1 MATYLQGITDYI
13 PEIQPFQPDLNLL
26 QSVVQTKQ
34 AQYQAGYDKLSN
46 VYGKLLNSSLSRED
60 NIQNRDQY
68 FTQIKNDIDKIAS
81 MDLSRVENVNTAYD
95 VFKPLL
101 EDKYLQRDMVFTKNF
116 ETQVGLSNYFKN
128 CMDEKECGGKWW
140 ETGDT
145 AMMYQRDEFTKAAKD
160 ETLNMGDVEY
170 VPYVNAFKTAYDS
183 AVAMKDTLKMKTV
196 NKSPDGKWQITTTNG
211 MQLVPS
217 LSIYMSQA
225 VGADPKVQKMFET
238 QAYVDRKNYTMS
250 KAAELGSEEAAERE
264 YITNLLNAEVKSNEE
279 RQKQLAQDQKAL
291 ENDKALV
298 EENAKNHGVAE
309 GADTSPIDLI
319 MGIDSQ
325 TAIVTGEKQKQDQLA
340 GLLDPTTNSVS
351 DIKTLRRKADMIRAN
366 NLNTDTMVLAAQ
378 TYATNTME
386 EEVKL
391 DEEWKMNYEHQLRL
405 KEMDYKQSLENAA
418 AAKEQAT
425 IGECL
430 GLNDGVISGSLTPE
444 ETLNAA
450 TEILKEQA
458 AAEGNAVAASDSMIQ
473 EVFKAIN
480 NNVLQNPKSSP
491 AQKAKAKQFIEKNLG
506 IVETEEVEFQGSTWD
521 QTYYEDWNEL
531 SPEEKARW
539 GNDYEAFS
547 KGSNLPTAD
556 FWSWDNVSAAAGSIG
571 RDILNAGEGFIE
583 WATGEKDKY
592 TRVKKTGYVLKNADG
607 SYSFNGGGAST
618 DPSNAAANVRNQE
631 LQKFKTD
638 PKDNKNYR
646 KATKS
651 IIDAVNSEDA
661 KQLFYGTGYDGFQA
675 TLNQKY
681 SDLQTAME
689 IQDDVNEAYKHND
702 KTVLSYLQSNGNF
715 WAGQALDKNGYMMD
729 KQTFI
734 NEYVRKQKEWNNTRD
749 YPAQTIGAKGE
760 VLDTSKSRF
769 GKMRDDAADIY
780 DDLKDAM
787 WDTYK
792 EGKVN
797 ENLRLST
804 KPMGGTTMKGYQGI
818 MYNADVAGGV
828 DAFSNKLAADFWS
841 KDLRRLIGD
850 RGEVNGTIMFGDGKD
865 MDELEHDETA
875 QKAVSEIFSDFL
887 NASPKKSLGK
897 DDRPRFT
904 MQTYYTSKFGD
915 DKVTVVIT
923 PSQYYSKEHA
933 GTAKEKG
940 VTAGTFGAAGKPITI
955 VMDKD
960 KAQGLMFEQHKTTA
974 LEYKMNLRGQIDRNY
989 GNAGSATIKQDK
1001 DGYYSIQSTAKVY
1014 NNGKYEEVSL
1024 MDINPMFAPG
1034 ALGPTTD
1041 LNQLVKMLDDVF
1053 VNHVA
1058 AYNEANIRA
1067 NRKK

>member
-46 VYGKLLNSSLSRED
+46 VYGKLLNSELSRED

-95 VFKPLL
+95 VFKPILQ
-101 EDKYLQRDMVFTKNF
+101 DKYLQRDMVFTKGFNT
-116 ETQVGLSNYFKN
+116 EMGISGYFKN

-145 AMMYQRDEFTKAAKD
+145 AMMYQKDEFMKASKD
-160 ETLNMGDVEY
+160 ETLSMGNVEY

-196 NKSPDGKWQITTTNG
+196 SKSPDGKYQITTTNG

-250 KAAELGSEEAAERE
+250 KAAELGSEEAAERQ
-264 YITNLLNAEVKSNEE
+264 YITDLLTAEAKSNEE
-279 RQKQLAQDQKAL
+279 RQKQLAQDQKTL

-309 GADTSPIDLI
+309 GADTNPIDLI
-319 MGIDSQ
+319 MGIQSQ
-325 TAIVTGEKQKQDQLA
+325 SDIVAGAKQKQDQLA

-418 AAKEQAT
+418 AKKEEAT
-425 IGECL
+425 LAESL
-430 GLNDGVISGSLTPE
+430 GLNDGIVSGSLTPE

-458 AAEGNAVAASDSMIQ
+458 TAEGNTVSASDAMIKQ
-473 EVFKAIN
+473 VFDALN
-480 NNVLQNPKSSP
+480 NNILQNPKSSE

-506 IVETEEVEFQGSTWD
+506 IVETEEYDASGSSWD
-521 QTYYEDWNEL
+521 QVWWEDWNEL
-531 SPEEKARW
+531 SPEQKAEY
-539 GNDYEAFS
+539 GNNPDWFAS
-547 KGSNLPTAD
+547 GKKPG
-556 FWSWDNVSAAAGSIG
+556 AG
-571 RDILNAGEGFIE
+571 ILEGLAEGFT
-583 WATGEKDKY
+583 AVGRYAANFGEAVVEKFQADDKY
-592 TRVKKTGYVLKNADG
+592 TRVKKNGYVLKNADG
-607 SYSFNGGGAST
+607 SYSFNGGGATT
-618 DPSNAAANVRNQE
+618 DPNNAAANVRNQE

-661 KQLFYGTGYDGFQA
+661 KQLFYGSGYDQFNA
-675 TLNQKY
+675 ALNQRY
-681 SDLQTAME
+681 TDVQNAMD

-702 KTVLSYLQSNGNF
+702 KTVLSYLQANGNF

-749 YPAQTIGAKGE
+749 YPSSVAGARGE
-760 VLDTSKSRF
+760 NFEVSDKSRVNR
-769 GKMRDDAADIY
+769 MQSDAADIY

-787 WDTYK
+787 WDTFK
-792 EGKVN
+792 EGKAN
-797 ENLRLST
+797 QNLRLAT
-804 KPMGGTTMKGYQGI
+804 KPMGGSTMKGYQGI
-818 MYNADVAGGV
+818 MYNADIAGGA
-828 DAFSNKLAADFWS
+828 DAFSNKLAADFYA
-841 KDLRRLIGD
+841 KDLRRLFGD
-850 RGEVNGTIMFGDGKD
+850 RGEVNGTIMYGDGKD
-865 MDELEHDETA
+865 MDELVHDEAA

-887 NASPKKSLGK
+887 SASPKKSQGK
-897 DDRPRFT
+897 DDRPRFS

-940 VTAGTFGAAGKPITI
+940 VTAGAFGAAGKPITI
-955 VMDKD
+955 VMDKN

-989 GNAGSATIKQDK
+989 GNSGNATIKQDK

-1024 MDINPMFAPG
+1024 MDIDPMFAPG

-1053 VNHVA
+1053 VNRIA
-1058 AYNEANIRA
+1058 AYNQANIQA